1 MFAWFFRFLNVFFFK
16 FPSKLF
22 DFLTATISVS
32 VDFRTLRENFKID
45 VAAVD
50 WAAARPILGWACF
63 LPAHQ
68 GPEARFGPNL
78 ALKIGP
84 ARPGPKI

>member
-1 MFAWFFRFLNVFFFK
+1 MFFCKMAHTSGGLGRGPAHFGPAW
-16 FPSKLF
+16 
-22 DFLTATISVS
+22 A
-32 VDFRTLRENFKID
+32 
-45 VAAVD
+45 
-50 WAAARPILGWACF
+50 GF

-68 GPEARFGPNL
+68 GPEAHFGPNL

>member
-1 MFAWFFRFLNVFFFK
+1 MNLVSQQNITRYQQKLPIQTSGGLGRGPAHFGPAW
-16 FPSKLF
+16 
-22 DFLTATISVS
+22 A
-32 VDFRTLRENFKID
+32 
-45 VAAVD
+45 
-50 WAAARPILGWACF
+50 GF

-68 GPEARFGPNL
+68 GPEAHFGPNL